1 MFWQVT
7 QQLLEGFESTLKLFC
22 ITLVAALPLG
32 LIISFG
38 SMSKFRPLKWL
49 CKTLIWIIRGT
60 PLVLQMIIVYY
71 GPGLVGNWAQNLE
84 NPNAFI
90 AWLAGWTV
98 FDRFVAVSVAF
109 IINYACY
116 FSEIF
121 RGGIEAIPKGQYEAG
136 QVLGMTRNQI
146 FRKVVFMQVV
156 KRIIPPMSNEIIT
169 LVKDT
174 SLARVISV
182 YEIIWAGEKFMK
194 LDGLLWP
201 LFYTGVFYLIFC
213 GILTVLF
220 NRQIMK
226 YLGSDALAV
235 YATVINI
242 STFVQCC
249 AYSVGQAAQPI
260 LSTNYGAGNAARIRK
275 TLYLALGTS
284 MAFAAFWTGLSE
296 LAPGLYIRIFMRPTD
311 AILAI
316 APSIIR
322 RYSVSFILLPVN
334 IFSTYYFQSILRPKD
349 SFIVSIARGLVV
361 SELLIFA
368 LPAVFAPESI
378 WWAMPLTE
386 LVTFVYAGFAMRRDT
401 RALSQN

>member
-90 AWLAGWTV
+90 TWLAGWTV

-136 QVLGMTRNQI
+136 QVLGMTRRQV
-146 FRKVVFMQVV
+146 FFKVVLLQVV
-156 KRIIPPMSNEIIT
+156 KRVTPSVGNEIIT

-174 SLARVISV
+174 SLSRIISV
-182 YEIIWAGEKFMK
+182 TEILFVA
-194 LDGLLWP
+194 DNYTRQGLLWP
-201 LFYTGVFYLIFC
+201 LFTTAIFFLIFN
-213 GILTVLF
+213 GLVT
-220 NRQIMK
+220 
-226 YLGSDALAV
+226 
-235 YATVINI
+235 
-242 STFVQCC
+242 
-249 AYSVGQAAQPI
+249 
-260 LSTNYGAGNAARIRK
+260 
-275 TLYLALGTS
+275 LALG
-284 MAFAAFWTGLSE
+284 
-296 LAPGLYIRIFMRPTD
+296 RIERKMD
-311 AILAI
+311 
-316 APSIIR
+316 
-322 RYSVSFILLPVN
+322 
-334 IFSTYYFQSILRPKD
+334 YF
-349 SFIVSIARGLVV
+349 
-361 SELLIFA
+361 
-368 LPAVFAPESI
+368 
-378 WWAMPLTE
+378 
-386 LVTFVYAGFAMRRDT
+386 
-401 RALSQN
+401 RA